1 MAAEGSTP
9 TDSRHSFQAAMT
21 AIIRLATSADAP
33 AIAAIYRPF
42 CEASAVSFEFAAPT
56 PEEMAERIRAVGAQ
70 YPWLVLE
77 DGGNIAGYAYASRHA
92 ERAAYGWA
100 VNTSVYI
107 SGRHR
112 RCGVGDA
119 LYTTLFELLRLEG
132 LFKAYAGITLP
143 NEASTRFHEAM
154 GFSRIGVYEGVGYKH
169 GAWHD
174 VAWYQR
180 ALQPE
185 RIEPSPPLPVSA
197 LFQMEGWAEAMARGM
212 EKFRAR
218 TM

>member
-1 MAAEGSTP
+1 MPAL
-9 TDSRHSFQAAMT
+9 
-21 AIIRLATSADAP
+21 IRLATKTDAQ
-33 AIAAIYRPF
+33 AIAEIYRPF
-42 CEASAVSFEFAAPT
+42 CEAAAVSFEFVAPT
-56 PEEMAERIRAVGAQ
+56 AEEMAERILAIGAQ

-107 SGRHR
+107 RAQYR

-119 LYTTLFELLRLEG
+119 LYTALFDLLRLQG
-132 LFKAYAGITLP
+132 FFKAYAGITLP
-143 NEASTRFHEAM
+143 NEASTGFHESM
-154 GFSRIGVYEGVGYKH
+154 GFSRIGVYERIGYKH

-174 VAWYQR
+174 VVWYQR

-185 RIEPSPPLPVSA
+185 RIDPSPPLPVAA
-197 LFQMEGWAEAMARGM
+197 LLHLDGWADAMARGI
-212 EKFRAR
+212 EKFRAPII
-218 TM
+218 